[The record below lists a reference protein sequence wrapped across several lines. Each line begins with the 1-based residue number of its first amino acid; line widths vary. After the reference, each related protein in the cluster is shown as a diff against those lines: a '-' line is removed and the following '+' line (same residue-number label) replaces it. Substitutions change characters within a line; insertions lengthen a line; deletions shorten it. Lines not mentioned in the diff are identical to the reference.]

1 MNIRAK
7 LCGACR
13 WGTPVAVRQMSAE
26 EAAWLAGILEGEGSF
41 ISTSYCSLQVTMT
54 DRDIIARLVAITGVG
69 RVHERRAQNPHHKPS
84 QLWVVARHEQIRQLI
99 EAVLPWL
106 GERRSE
112 AALRLLKKVVER
124 PGHTRSFLGPSRNA
138 VLASNL
144 IAGLPPLGHPGLVG
158 SPRRFRPVFAALKGP
173 NPSQW
178 TMGPRVTRAGFEPAV
193 SWLRAR

>member
-1 MNIRAK
+1 LNDVSSKPCPECGASGNKHRTSRSLLCLDCYNDKYQRTKCPQCGGRMSIRAK

-13 WGTPVAVRQMSAE
+13 WGTSVAVRQMSAE

-69 RVHERRAQNPHHKPS
+69 RVHERRPQKSHHKPS

-112 AALRLLKKVVER
+112 AVLRLLKKVAER
-124 PGHTRSFLGPSRNA
+124 PGYAQAFPDVIKRYSISGTGA
-138 VLASNL
+138 
-144 IAGLPPLGHPGLVG
+144 
-158 SPRRFRPVFAALKGP
+158 
-173 NPSQW
+173 
-178 TMGPRVTRAGFEPAV
+178 T
-193 SWLRAR
+193 

>member
-1 MNIRAK
+1 MNDVSSKPCPECGASGNKHRTSRSLLCLDCYNDKYQRTKCPQCGGRMNIRAK

-13 WGTPVAVRQMSAE
+13 WGPPVAVRQMSAE

-69 RVHERRAQNPHHKPS
+69 RVHERRSQKPHHKPS

-112 AALRLLKKVVER
+112 AALRLLKKVVDR
-124 PGHTRSFLGPSRNA
+124 PGYAKAFPDAIKRYSISGTG
-138 VLASNL
+138 
-144 IAGLPPLGHPGLVG
+144 G
-158 SPRRFRPVFAALKGP
+158 
-173 NPSQW
+173 
-178 TMGPRVTRAGFEPAV
+178 T
-193 SWLRAR
+193 